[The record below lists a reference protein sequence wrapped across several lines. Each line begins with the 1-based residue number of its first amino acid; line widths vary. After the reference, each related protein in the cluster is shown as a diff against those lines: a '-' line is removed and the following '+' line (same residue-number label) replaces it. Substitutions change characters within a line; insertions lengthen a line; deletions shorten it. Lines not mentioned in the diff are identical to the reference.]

1 MTGVEDENKLSRR
14 PLVAKFEPVSK
25 SQRSKQE
32 KTERRMTDLLTLVVT
47 TRAAENESIF
57 VICDAHI
64 LMVLSDFVYIQLDHR
79 DRSINTEIVV

>member
-1 MTGVEDENKLSRR
+1 
-14 PLVAKFEPVSK
+14 
-25 SQRSKQE
+25 
-32 KTERRMTDLLTLVVT
+32 MTDLLTLVVT

-64 LMVLSDFVYIQLDHR
+64 HMVLSDFVYIQLDHR